1 MRPTG
6 TLRANEQQ
14 ARMNTERTVL
24 YGDVVAGDI
33 ATAEEFRQR
42 LSDIESLETGEDKAR
57 IDFGRAVQ
65 AFAALLH
72 EAPSRHHQLEML
84 REALG
89 IT

>member
-42 LSDIESLETGEDKAR
+42 LSDIESLETGGDEPQIAV
-57 IDFGRAVQ
+57 GRAVQ
-65 AFAALLH
+65 AFDAL
-72 EAPSRHHQLEML
+72 L